1 MRFFRYTASP
11 SGVDEVGYRLGQC
24 ACGLKLGRFNER
36 HMKIE
41 DGLWT
46 TQASE
51 LIPDRSLNG
60 RFSASSNARIASL
73 GVDGRWAANFCQSRV
88 TALQQLVS
96 SSSAARRSH
105 QVDLALLGRSLQ
117 GRDRRLVRCDADS
130 QAPICTARAVPF
142 VCAASPRESA
152 VASSGKNRASIR
164 SA

>member
-1 MRFFRYTASP
+1 MTE
-11 SGVDEVGYRLGQC
+11 DI
-24 ACGLKLGRFNER
+24 ER
-36 HMKIE
+36 PFYE
-41 DGLWT
+41 DGPSRSGQSVPGPPRCSERQRRVGQPSFDPGISERLERV
-46 TQASE
+46 ASCRRE
-51 LIPDRSLNG
+51 LVLS
-60 RFSASSNARIASL
+60 
-73 GVDGRWAANFCQSRV
+73 ANFCQSRV